1 MKKIGQLLLQKG
13 PKICILT
20 TKTSKNWL
28 GDFGRLFSLH
38 WATFYSNRLVT
49 WIWHKT
55 QRGTLANFKKSRLE
69 LPKTH
74 FIKSYNPRS
83 LSHTFFQNR
92 NTSLGLKSRTSGK
105 FVQKSK
111 FIGKQTSLLQ
121 VPIYLPTFGYPSVG
135 PEIFTFWFSQVE
147 YMTLS
152 RR

>member
-20 TKTSKNWL
+20 TKQVKTDSAIL
-28 GDFGRLFSLH
+28 GDFFLCIGLH
-38 WATFYSNRLVT
+38 FTQTVWSP

-105 FVQKSK
+105 LVQKSK